1 MNYEEKIKR
10 LKKGKYRV
18 GGVHTTLFPAQELR
32 EADNRNVKYSTCKI
46 LKIKNWGEVSE
57 YQITTVL
64 PKIYDGIV
72 DVKNYSL
79 EAYKTLYLFNVCKLD
94 TIDQLTIFRFDTTI
108 DAAGLIDGLYGIN
121 LNPYIK

>member
-1 MNYEEKIKR
+1 M
-10 LKKGKYRV
+10 V
-18 GGVHTTLFPAQELR
+18 GSVHTTIFPAKELL
-32 EADNRNVKYSTCKI
+32 EADNINVKYSTCKI